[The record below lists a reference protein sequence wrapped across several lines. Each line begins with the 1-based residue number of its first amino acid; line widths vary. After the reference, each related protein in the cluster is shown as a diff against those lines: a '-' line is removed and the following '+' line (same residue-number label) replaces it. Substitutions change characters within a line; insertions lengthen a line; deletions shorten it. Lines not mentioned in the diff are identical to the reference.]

1 MLHRVKKENDYHA
14 GKWNGLGGKFEPG
27 ETPEA
32 CAIREVQEESGL
44 TIMNPELCGHIVF
57 PLFDGE
63 NDWYVYLFKAPH
75 WTGKLLDDP
84 PEGHLAWLTP
94 NEIAEI
100 PLWEG
105 DRIFLPWLDEPGIF
119 SASFRYNAKKLQD
132 YSVKWHGRDS

>member
-1 MLHRVKKENDYHA
+1 MLHRVKKENDYHQ

-44 TIMNPELCGHIVF
+44 TIKAPELHGHIMF
-57 PLFDGE
+57 PLFDGKS
-63 NDWYVYLFKAPH
+63 DWFVFLFTAKE
-75 WTGKLLDDP
+75 WTGELLDDP
-84 PEGHLAWLTP
+84 PEGHLAWLTQQ
-94 NEIAEI
+94 EIAEI

-119 SASFRYNAKKLQD
+119 SAVFNYTHKALQD
-132 YSVKWHGRDS
+132 YSVTWYGRP